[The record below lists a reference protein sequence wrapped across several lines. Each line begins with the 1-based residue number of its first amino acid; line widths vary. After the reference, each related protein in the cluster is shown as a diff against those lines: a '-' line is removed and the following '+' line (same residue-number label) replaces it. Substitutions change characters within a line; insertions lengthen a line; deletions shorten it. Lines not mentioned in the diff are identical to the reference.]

1 LSNQTNKTEPQEV
14 SVAKDQKAL
23 TDLDLANVR
32 QLYGEVQNWTR
43 HYEQL
48 IFNANVLIVSASL
61 IFVGLAF
68 GEKVSRAQ
76 SLALL
81 VVPAFMAL
89 AGIATTLILF
99 NLYALCI
106 ERLIRLE
113 SLLGCNDA
121 ERMAGIDGLGPL
133 VPTQL
138 HALPVRHPTSV
149 RFFIGL
155 HLLLVAA
162 YVGLAILKGVSGY

>member
-1 LSNQTNKTEPQEV
+1 MSVDKPHKSLAEV
-14 SVAKDQKAL
+14 
-23 TDLDLANVR
+23 DLATVR

-48 IFNANVLIVSASL
+48 IVNANVLIVSASL

-68 GEKVSRAQ
+68 GDKVSRAE

-81 VVPAFMAL
+81 VVPTFMAV
-89 AGIATTLILF
+89 AGIAMTLILF

-121 ERMAGIDGLGPL
+121 ERMAAIDGLGPL
-133 VPTQL
+133 VPAQL
-138 HALPVRHPTSV
+138 HALPVQRPTSV

-155 HLLLVAA
+155 HLMLMASYTV
-162 YVGLAILKGVSGY
+162 LAIFKGGIAT